1 MAGDSANC
9 YFKAK
14 YFKYSTTP

>member
-1 MAGDSANC
+1 M

-14 YFKYSTTP
+14 YFISV